1 MTSDVLLR
9 DVIESDLPILF
20 EHQRDPEANDMAA
33 FAARDWNAFMAHW
46 TRVLADETIPKKTVL
61 VDGRVAGN
69 IVSYVNDAGEREVG
83 YWIGREFWGR
93 GLATRALSQF
103 LDLVRTRPLY
113 ARVAKGNVGSIRVL
127 EKCGFTMSGRDGGS
141 SDAGGEQVE
150 EVVLT
155 LRS

>member
-1 MTSDVLLR
+1 MTSEFLLR

-46 TRVLADETIPKKTVL
+46 TRVLADETISKKTIL

-93 GLATRALSQF
+93 GLATGALSQF
-103 LDLVRTRPLY
+103 LDQVRARPLY
-113 ARVAKGNVGSIRVL
+113 ARVAKHNVASIRLL
-127 EKCGFTMSGRDGGS
+127 EKCGFTITGQDDGS
-141 SDAGGEQVE
+141 SDAPGAHVE
-150 EVVLT
+150 ELVLT
-155 LRS
+155 LGA